1 MGIQKGMNAG
11 CWGGH
16 QSWILTMDSGRENEN
31 GVGRGKMNSPDW
43 IHGSLSSQL
52 SLAAKMCVSDLDL
65 SGPFHHLPTCLT
77 PALLPSLSYTPL
89 HRQLC
94 KLSPPPTS
102 PSRLLCHPI
111 LTPSTS
117 LCLRNPIFFMVM
129 ASGKEG
135 IPHFP
140 ESSLEFCTVPDVS
153 QTALTAHHAEFL
165 DAI

>member
-1 MGIQKGMNAG
+1 
-11 CWGGH
+11 
-16 QSWILTMDSGRENEN
+16 MDSGRED

-65 SGPFHHLPTCLT
+65 SGPFHHLPTWLT
-77 PALLPSLSYTPL
+77 PALLLSLSYAPL
-89 HRQLC
+89 HWQPC
-94 KLSPPPTS
+94 KLSPSPTS

-117 LCLRNPIFFMVM
+117 LCHRNPIFFIVT

-135 IPHFP
+135 IWHFP

-153 QTALTAHHAEFL
+153 QVALTVHHAGFL
-165 DAI
+165 EAVFRP